1 MLRYLSPAKICLVIL
16 IELYRTNE
24 VKSTDSITLLSFIS
38 THTLRRS
45 SDILI
50 SDGPAQ
56 PDSIRTLAEFQ
67 SLLSPLTSSF
77 PGRSLY
83 DVFLRKL
90 WNLQSLES
98 LEQLF
103 NTVRLVHNVDLHL
116 LTLRRVRHQ
125 IWISLWPGSL
135 SVPTVL

>member
-24 VKSTDSITLLSFIS
+24 VKSTDSITLLSFVS

-45 SDILI
+45 TDVFL

-56 PDSIRTLAEFQ
+56 PNSIRTLADFQ

-90 WNLQSLES
+90 WGVQSLEG
-98 LEQLF
+98 LEHLF
-103 NTVRLVHNVDLHL
+103 NSVR
-116 LTLRRVRHQ
+116 
-125 IWISLWPGSL
+125 SL
-135 SVPTVL
+135 STIDLLPC